1 MTGILQA
8 FLQISIPVSIII
20 AILAMMHPFLRK
32 RYAAK
37 WRYWAWLLLALRL
50 LLPFHFDLPAN
61 APIAPIQM
69 QVPNRVIYT
78 YTPPAVLPET
88 QMTQPQTPNN
98 VAPDSLVAPETPVQ
112 MPAPRQISLVSLAG
126 IGWLLGF
133 AVLLLWNVF
142 TYALARRKL
151 LRSAIPAADIA
162 STLDFLRKQLGITRK
177 IVAYETPL
185 VEGPL
190 LLGILKPCILLPDTT
205 FSPQDSTMILC
216 HELVHYKRH
225 DIGYK
230 MLLQLVC
237 CVHWFNPLVWLMASL
252 ASRDIEISCD
262 DAVLRGQNDVFR
274 ENYAGSIMQV
284 LRRGYGKSLPCSTAF
299 SDSKTTL
306 KQRFINIFD
315 ANKKHNG
322 IALLALLLA
331 ASVLATSLVACT
343 VKELPAAENA
353 SAPIL
358 AAGETQITQAEIPAQ
373 AMELIRLY
381 EEAANGYATPS
392 VGWQFA
398 QSDYFVYA
406 YLAAYGDIEAYQQGD
421 DADRY
426 YTMPTALLQA
436 GARLLYDGRMTAP
449 DENFPQGNYIARTP
463 KNLITLTLKKGIQ
476 NADGALQ
483 LTFART
489 IHEARPLADVT
500 YTLTPFTADIVPPEL
515 AKKFA
520 VGDRIYRLTTVVN
533 APPAALNTDV
543 KTVEI
548 GTVDALLA
556 FAKDYNEHGYAYVGN
571 TYLLTADL
579 DLTGI
584 AFPPIGQNLRVFNFY
599 DPRDASEDGFNS
611 LFDGQG
617 HTITGLTLDIQAAES
632 DDISGT
638 AGFFSQIGKD
648 GTVQN
653 LTIKQAN
660 IKSTGTGAGILAGA
674 NAGSIKNC
682 HVQGSVNGFAIVG
695 GLVGQ
700 SRSTMRD
707 LPDTEE
713 GLAVYRDNTIENCTV
728 DAEVAGTNEVG
739 AFCGSTY
746 GSIIKDC
753 SAVGTVTGFQKNQE
767 GLSFAMPFMTG
778 GFAGAGFFTDFIR
791 CSVDVPLIIKANGSW
806 IGAFAGSMY
815 KGSCQSCTYN
825 PAVSGNWE
833 RIDVIDDVNAT
844 DYTNYDIK
852 PVV

>member
-1 MTGILQA
+1 MECVYLC
-8 FLQISIPVSIII
+8 
-20 AILAMMHPFLRK
+20 
-32 RYAAK
+32 
-37 WRYWAWLLLALRL
+37 
-50 LLPFHFDLPAN
+50 
-61 APIAPIQM
+61 
-69 QVPNRVIYT
+69 
-78 YTPPAVLPET
+78 
-88 QMTQPQTPNN
+88 
-98 VAPDSLVAPETPVQ
+98 
-112 MPAPRQISLVSLAG
+112 
-126 IGWLLGF
+126 
-133 AVLLLWNVF
+133 
-142 TYALARRKL
+142 
-151 LRSAIPAADIA
+151 
-162 STLDFLRKQLGITRK
+162 
-177 IVAYETPL
+177 
-185 VEGPL
+185 
-190 LLGILKPCILLPDTT
+190 PC
-205 FSPQDSTMILC
+205 
-216 HELVHYKRH
+216 
-225 DIGYK
+225 
-230 MLLQLVC
+230 
-237 CVHWFNPLVWLMASL
+237 
-252 ASRDIEISCD
+252 
-262 DAVLRGQNDVFR
+262 
-274 ENYAGSIMQV
+274 
-284 LRRGYGKSLPCSTAF
+284 
-299 SDSKTTL
+299 
-306 KQRFINIFD
+306 
-315 ANKKHNG
+315 
-322 IALLALLLA
+322 
-331 ASVLATSLVACT
+331 
-343 VKELPAAENA
+343 AAENA
-353 SAPIL
+353 SAPGL
-358 AAGETQITQAEIPAQ
+358 TAGETQITQAEIPAQ

-660 IKSTGTGAGILAGA
+660 IKSTGTGTGILAGA

-682 HVQGSVNGFAIVG
+682 HVQGSVSGLAIVG

-700 SRSTMRD
+700 SHSTMRD

-728 DAEVAGTNEVG
+728 DAEVTGTNEVG